1 MVEEVWLL
9 MKIKPITGIKR
20 FFFDIY
26 LILSIFFRYTGFLLK
41 RKISFKQYILFFKRM
56 ILLQIRFRYNK
67 VIRIGNVYKLHLY
80 LPAFPSVA
88 FFHALKRFLMLKGEP
103 SPVSVLLSV
112 TKACTYN
119 CPHCYQKMDTGSEL
133 SDDRLN
139 EVAKEMQSL
148 GISFF
153 NIEGGEPLLKFDKLL
168 KLVRSLDERA
178 EVWVNTNGFGLT
190 EEKAKKMK
198 EVGVFGVM
206 ISVHHWDRIKFDK
219 FVGKDGAFDDAISAL
234 EVFREAG
241 IATAINCCPTK
252 ETIEEGGIEKIMKL
266 AKDHGC
272 SYVQLI
278 HGKPAGGWLGRKD
291 PLKDEI
297 IREMARSHTLF
308 NKHFKFRNYPA
319 MSSQVFE
326 SLKGN
331 FGCTAGGI
339 ERFYL
344 NHHGEVQPCEF
355 TNVSFGNVQDEDFFV
370 IYKRMKSYFKKP
382 GANWLCC
389 TEAERIE
396 KAIRAQEEKKIPLP
410 KEKTISI
417 VKDWDLGEETPLYK
431 KMGLYGKE

>member
-1 MVEEVWLL
+1 

-20 FFFDIY
+20 FFFDTY
-26 LILSIFFRYTGFLLK
+26 LTLSVFFRYTGFWLT

-56 ILLQIRFRYNK
+56 VLLQMRFRHNK
-67 VIRIGNVYKLHLY
+67 VVRIGDVYKMHLY
-80 LPAFPSVA
+80 LPSFPSPA

-103 SPVSVLLSV
+103 SPVSVLLSI

-119 CPHCYQKMDTGSEL
+119 CPHCYQKKDIGSEL
-133 SDDRLN
+133 HVDKLI
-139 EVAKEMQSL
+139 EVAKKMQDL

-168 KLVRSLDERA
+168 KLVSSLDDRA

-190 EEKAKKMK
+190 AEKAKKMK
-198 EVGVFGVM
+198 EAGVFGVM
-206 ISVHHWDRIKFDK
+206 ISVHHWNREKFDN
-219 FVGKDGAFDDAISAL
+219 FVRREGAFDDAISAL
-234 EVFREAG
+234 EVFRKAG

-252 ETIEEGGIEKIMKL
+252 ETIEQGGIEKIMKL

-278 HGKPAGGWLGRKD
+278 HGKPAGGWLGRND
-291 PLKDEI
+291 PLEDETLNK
-297 IREMARSHTLF
+297 MARSHTLF
-308 NKHFKFRNYPA
+308 NKRFKYRNYPA

-326 SLKGN
+326 SLKEN

-355 TNVSFGNVQDEDFFV
+355 TNVSFGNVQDEDFLV

-396 KAIRAQEEKKIPLP
+396 KAIRAQKEEKIPLP
-410 KEKTISI
+410 REETISI
-417 VKDWDLGEETPLYK
+417 AKDWDLGEETPLYK
-431 KMGLYGKE
+431 KMGLYGDK

>member
-1 MVEEVWLL
+1 

-20 FFFDIY
+20 VFFNSYLTIY
-26 LILSIFFRYTGFLLK
+26 IFLRYTRFLLL
-41 RKISFKQYILFFKRM
+41 RQISFKQYVLFFKRM
-56 ILLQIRFRYNK
+56 ILLQMRFRHNK
-67 VIRIGNVYKLHLY
+67 FIRIGNVYKLHLY
-80 LPAFPSVA
+80 LPAFPSPA

-103 SPVSVLLSV
+103 SSVSVLLSV

-119 CPHCYQKMDTGSEL
+119 CPHCYQKTDTGSEL
-133 SDDRLN
+133 SVDRLI
-139 EVAKEMQSL
+139 EVAKNMQNL

-153 NIEGGEPLLKFDKLL
+153 NIEGGEPLLKFDRLI
-168 KLVRSLDERA
+168 KLVGSLDERA

-190 EEKAKKMK
+190 YKKAKKMK
-198 EVGVFGVM
+198 EAGVFGVM
-206 ISVHHWDRIKFDK
+206 ISVHHWDRIKFDR
-219 FVGKDGAFDDAISAL
+219 FVGKEGAFDAAILAL

-252 ETIEEGGIEKIMKL
+252 ETIEDGGIEKIMKL
-266 AKDHGC
+266 AKDYGC

-278 HGKPAGGWLGRKD
+278 HGKPAGGWLGRED
-291 PLKDEI
+291 PLKDETI
-297 IREMARSHTLF
+297 KKMARSHTLF
-308 NKHFKFRNYPA
+308 NKHFKYRNYPA

-326 SLKGN
+326 SLKEN

-355 TNVSFGNVQDEDFFV
+355 TNVSFGNVQDEVFLV
-370 IYKRMKSYFKKP
+370 IYKRMKSYFQKP
-382 GANWLCC
+382 GTNWLCC
-389 TEAERIE
+389 TEAKKIE
-396 KAIRAQEEKKIPLP
+396 KAILAQKERKVPLP